1 MKRMFGAGQSNQ
13 GSSSA
18 SSSAG
23 STFSRASSIFS
34 RLFSR
39 GSAALEDI
47 LQTQAECFA
56 AELQEAE
63 EMGLPC
69 EDVECLE
76 QNFEQA
82 AEALVTMKEARSRL
96 QEIRKD
102 CGYDR
107 SGDGK
112 GNGKTGQ
119 VASRQASGKRAC
131 FDCGMHG
138 QWAGDKECTMPGA
151 GLGRKSASA
160 PKAKAKQLRLASVPL
175 HETLSQST
183 QRDGQLRAA
192 SAQALSE
199 DKLGRWTLHA
209 IELAVGP
216 FGWIRTWPNLHSWLL
231 LIW

>member
-102 CGYDR
+102 RGYDR

-119 VASRQASGKRAC
+119 VASRRHLGS
-131 FDCGMHG
+131 MHALIVG
-138 QWAGDKECTMPGA
+138 CTA
-151 GLGRKSASA
+151 IGLEIGNAPCQVLVWDATALLHQNRKQNKWQSW
-160 PKAKAKQLRLASVPL
+160 PFHPL
-175 HETLSQST
+175 
-183 QRDGQLRAA
+183 
-192 SAQALSE
+192 
-199 DKLGRWTLHA
+199 
-209 IELAVGP
+209 
-216 FGWIRTWPNLHSWLL
+216 
-231 LIW
+231 

>member
-1 MKRMFGAGQSNQ
+1 MFGAGQSNQ

-34 RLFSR
+34 RLFSP
-39 GSAALEDI
+39 GSAASSNPDRRVMIADPEDGEEDEPEMIPAETQHETAVVEPALEDF
-47 LQTQAECFA
+47 LQTQVKCFA

-69 EDVECLE
+69 EDVECLK

-102 CGYDR
+102 RGYDR

-160 PKAKAKQLRLASVPL
+160 PKAKAKQLRLA
-175 HETLSQST
+175 E
-183 QRDGQLRAA
+183 
-192 SAQALSE
+192 ALN
-199 DKLGRWTLHA
+199 A
-209 IELAVGP
+209 ELA
-216 FGWIRTWPNLHSWLL
+216 ISS
-231 LIW
+231 

>member
-102 CGYDR
+102 RGYDR

-160 PKAKAKQLRLASVPL
+160 PKAKAKQLRLA
-175 HETLSQST
+175 E
-183 QRDGQLRAA
+183 
-192 SAQALSE
+192 ALN
-199 DKLGRWTLHA
+199 A
-209 IELAVGP
+209 ELA
-216 FGWIRTWPNLHSWLL
+216 ISS
-231 LIW
+231 